1 MKNFVLM
8 LQFFTRLPIN
18 INLEVK
24 EEDFPKGI
32 IYFPL
37 VGLVIGLINAIAY
50 SLFSMVF
57 SNLLSIIFI
66 TLVNVLITGALHLD
80 GLADTCDGIFSAR
93 KKERMLEIMKDSRL
107 GTNGAI
113 AICFDLFLRIAI
125 ISSIPKEYILVAIV
139 VSNVISRTM
148 LVLLCFISKYARPEG
163 GMGNLFIGK
172 ISKKN
177 LVITLVLGL
186 IISILLFNYRGV
198 LLIAIT
204 SLFILLFNRY
214 ITSKIGGITGDIL
227 GAANEL
233 VELLVLLAFVVLS
246 RYGLL

>member
-1 MKNFVLM
+1 MKNFILM

-18 INLEVK
+18 INIEVK
-24 EEDFPKGI
+24 EADFPKGI

-37 VGLVIGLINAIAY
+37 VGFVIGIINAGFYYLVSCI
-50 SLFSMVF
+50 F
-57 SNLLSIIFI
+57 SNLLAIIFL

-107 GTNGAI
+107 GTNGAV
-113 AICFDLFLRIAI
+113 AIFFDLSLRIAI
-125 ISSIPKEYILVAIV
+125 ITSIPKDHIILAVI

-148 LVLLCFISKYARPEG
+148 LVLLCYISKYARPEG

-172 ISKKN
+172 ISKGN
-177 LVITLVLGL
+177 LAVALAIGL
-186 IISILLFNYRGV
+186 IISISLVYYKGLLLMAIAS
-198 LLIAIT
+198 LLIM
-204 SLFILLFNRY
+204 LLNRY
-214 ITSKIGGITGDIL
+214 ISSKIGGITGDIL

-233 VELLVLLAFVVLS
+233 VELLVLIGFVVLG
-246 RYGLL
+246 R

>member
-1 MKNFVLM
+1 
-8 LQFFTRLPIN
+8 
-18 INLEVK
+18 
-24 EEDFPKGI
+24 
-32 IYFPL
+32 
-37 VGLVIGLINAIAY
+37 
-50 SLFSMVF
+50 
-57 SNLLSIIFI
+57 
-66 TLVNVLITGALHLD
+66 
-80 GLADTCDGIFSAR
+80 
-93 KKERMLEIMKDSRL
+93 
-107 GTNGAI
+107 
-113 AICFDLFLRIAI
+113 
-125 ISSIPKEYILVAIV
+125 
-139 VSNVISRTM
+139 M